1 MELSNYYVT
10 CTGYLCITTR
20 IKYGGR
26 PALLEVIGIV
36 NENEFNYKW
45 II

>member
-1 MELSNYYVT
+1 MQLSNYYVT

-20 IKYGGR
+20 ILYERR
-26 PALLEVIGIV
+26 PALLEVIGIR
-36 NENEFNYKW
+36 NEFEFNYKR